1 MADEI
6 PAGAVGATLREAGG
20 DLVEAVHL
28 FDVYRGAGLGSGVR
42 SLAFH
47 VRLRALDRTL
57 TEAEVAAVRERQI
70 EAVAAAHG
78 GRLRR

>member
-1 MADEI
+1 
-6 PAGAVGATLREAGG
+6 
-20 DLVEAVHL
+20 
-28 FDVYRGAGLGSGVR
+28 
-42 SLAFH
+42 

-57 TEAEVAAVRERQI
+57 AEAEVAAVRERQI